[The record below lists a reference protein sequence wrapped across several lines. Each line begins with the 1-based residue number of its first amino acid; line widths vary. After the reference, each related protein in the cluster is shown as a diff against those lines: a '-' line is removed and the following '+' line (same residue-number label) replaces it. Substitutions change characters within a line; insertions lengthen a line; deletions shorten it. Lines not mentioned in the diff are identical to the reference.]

1 MQNIIDAA
9 GLKNAIQLLEAEQA
23 DKGKL
28 LKEQFFATYESFKP
42 AKLLGNTL
50 KEMIASPYL
59 IENVI
64 DTTIGIAT
72 GYLSKKIVVG
82 VSSNIIRRLLG
93 SALQLGVT
101 SLVSKHPGAIKSA
114 GQAIFK
120 NIFHKKEKNSDK
132 P

>member
-1 MQNIIDAA
+1 MQDIIDAA

-23 DKGKL
+23 DKGQL

-42 AKLLGNTL
+42 AKLLGSTL

-59 IENVI
+59 IENII
-64 DTTIGIAT
+64 DTTIGLAT

-114 GQAIFK
+114 GQVIFK
-120 NIFHKKEKNSDK
+120 TIFHKKEKNSEK